1 MGGGTG
7 HLPERDV
14 KEDIAMHVYISYL
27 SGWEQASFVY
37 IVIIFYGKN
46 VPGNILM

>member
-14 KEDIAMHVYISYL
+14 KEDIAMHFL
-27 SGWEQASFVY
+27 WKECP
-37 IVIIFYGKN
+37 GKHSHVN
-46 VPGNILM
+46 QDEKRPI